1 MSQTRD
7 ITSITN
13 SMILAMDKV
22 ARQND
27 MGKEW
32 LDDNDTNRPLIKAM
46 VAKIVADRFAY
57 DTVDDTS
64 DHDHYAAS
72 VVAGE

>member
-13 SMILAMDKV
+13 SMLLAMDKV

-32 LDDNDTNRPLIKAM
+32 LDDNDINRPLIKAM

-57 DTVDDTS
+57 DSVEDTA
-64 DHDHYAAS
+64 HDHYAAS